1 MIRHI
6 LKIVWNRKRANAL
19 IVAEIFLSFLVLF
32 AVLTLASAL
41 ISSVRQPLG
50 FEWRDVWN
58 IRGDRESNS
67 GVPSDA
73 AAERSSTELLLR
85 ELQSMPQ
92 VTAVALSATPPYS
105 GSSREGSWVIDG
117 KHLFLTQDAVTD
129 GFAEVMQVKVMQ
141 GRWFGPQDDGA
152 NFVPVVIDADLA
164 AALYGAE
171 NPIGKKFDD
180 QAEKEMRVVGV
191 IAPFRKSGE
200 FANFGKPVNM
210 MFERVSPS
218 KDERLPN
225 NILIRLRPGT
235 PAAFEQELSNRLHQ
249 LAPDLQFRIRQMV
262 RMRQFAHRL
271 ALFPL
276 AGLTVVALFLIGMV
290 VLGLSGVLW
299 QNVTRRTRE
308 IGLRRAIG
316 ATGGQV
322 QRQVIGEVAML
333 TTLAVILGLA
343 VVAQLPV
350 LGLLTLI
357 TPAAYTGGIIGSLAA
372 IYALTVLCGV
382 YPGWLASRVQ
392 PAQALHYE

>member
-41 ISSVRQPLG
+41 IGSVRQPLG

-58 IRGDRESNS
+58 IRAEKESETLTS
-67 GVPSDA
+67 ADA
-73 AAERSSTELLLR
+73 AGARQSMEMLLR
-85 ELQSMPQ
+85 ELRSMPQ
-92 VTAVALSATPPYS
+92 VTAVALSGTPSYS
-105 GSSREGSWVIDG
+105 MSSMEGSWNIDG
-117 KHLFLTQDAVTD
+117 KQIFVTQDSVSD
-129 GFAEVMQVKVMQ
+129 GFANVMQVRVLR
-141 GRWFGPQDDGA
+141 GRWFGPEDDGA
-152 NFVPVVIDADLA
+152 NFSPVVIDADLA
-164 AALYGAE
+164 AALYGSE
-171 NPIGKKFDD
+171 NPVGKKFDD

-191 IAPFRKSGE
+191 IAPYRKSGE

-210 MFERVSPS
+210 MFERVSLS

-249 LAPDLQFRIRQMV
+249 IAPDLQFRIRQMA

-276 AGLTVVALFLIGMV
+276 AGLAVVAAFLIGMV

-316 ATGGQV
+316 ATGGEV
-322 QRQVIGEVAML
+322 QRQIIGEVAML
-333 TTLAVILGLA
+333 TTLAVILGVA
-343 VVAQLPV
+343 VVVQLPL

-357 TPAAYTGGIIGSLAA
+357 TPAAYTGGLVASLAA
-372 IYALTVLCGV
+372 IYGLTILCGV